1 MVAMDSMIPD
11 AADSASDA
19 ATTPA
24 VIRVVLVDDE
34 ALVRTGLRLI
44 LGGDR
49 SIEIVGEAADGIDAA
64 GVVGRTTPDV
74 VLMDI
79 RMPRQNG
86 LDATQSLLAQQPDL
100 KIIVLTTFDT
110 DDMVLSALRFGA
122 SGFLLKD
129 TPPQEL
135 VDAVRQVAEGRSI
148 LSPSVTNQLID
159 AVARGPAVAERTA
172 ARELLAA
179 LTDREREIAM
189 EIARGQSNSQIAEA
203 LHLSVATVKTHI
215 GRVFDKLGADNRV
228 QVVICVH
235 SAGY

>member
-1 MVAMDSMIPD
+1 MVAMDSMIPA

-19 ATTPA
+19 AVARA

-86 LDATQSLLAQQPDL
+86 LDATQSLLAQHPDL

>member
-11 AADSASDA
+11 TAATPADA

-64 GVVGRTTPDV
+64 GVIGRTNPDV

-86 LDATQSLLAQQPDL
+86 LDATQSLLAQHPDL

>member
-1 MVAMDSMIPD
+1 MVAMDSMTPD
-11 AADSASDA
+11 AAV
-19 ATTPA
+19 TPA

-49 SIEIVGEAADGIDAA
+49 SIEIVGEAADGIDAV
-64 GVVGRTTPDV
+64 GVVGRTNPDV

-86 LDATQSLLAQQPDL
+86 LDATQSLLAQRPDL